1 MTIEVASG
9 AKQGQDDLHLKIRF
23 ERKMIEGQ
31 KYPCVYLN
39 LHGLGTG
46 YTDLKP
52 EVQEALLT
60 FPVSTFKLLKDKD
73 SALNWPVIFGTVEIF
88 LDTMTP
94 EERERAAHMYITMHA
109 AILNVLG
116 QKNPPDKDVVD
127 LETKLSQTLA
137 AFDQEVDLINRLI
150 AFTQT
155 HIPIQSFTGVG
166 ERPQDSPEMT
176 FYRQEMVELTAVA
189 LLCKMMTPVFGLFI
203 DLYGTNIDKSNKE
216 VHCVAILKDI
226 LHNRCEK
233 LMNKVTHFISRII
246 KTAANKISLTHVY
259 NGYTFTT
266 ITSTIYSQAFTKRFV
281 GVDFY
286 ATSSNLV
293 TYLTSC
299 ARYAV
304 STQLSPS
311 AFTQAVAE
319 IKLPEE
325 RSSGDDDGNISGLE
339 VESRVSTKT
348 ADYPIL
354 VKAAARELL
363 TRFPAE
369 YELDEELIDEAQRW
383 YEVNH
388 ISLTPANE
396 YLLGIVFGSHLCGAK
411 SIDALDGLTLSKIMP
426 ILQAFLLQQGY
437 FNLVPLVS
445 LQQTGQVKTILNGPD
460 TKLRSLWNS
469 SFEYRNCDAKFN
481 YCVDK
486 LRWDSGLKSLVE
498 NITEESYR
506 LNLAPCFWDK
516 LNISNQNGEIYIT
529 SENIAKEICSLISQ
543 LYP

>member
-1 MTIEVASG
+1 MTINATAGLTPSE
-9 AKQGQDDLHLKIRF
+9 DDLHLKIRF
-23 ERKMIEGQ
+23 ERKEIDGQ
-31 KYPCVYLN
+31 KYPVVYLN
-39 LHGLGTG
+39 LHGLSTG
-46 YTDLKP
+46 FPDLKP
-52 EVQEALLT
+52 EVEESLLT
-60 FPVSTFKLLKDKD
+60 FPVSTFKLLKDRD

-88 LDTMTP
+88 LDTLTP
-94 EERERAAHMYITMHA
+94 AEREKAAHMYVAMHV
-109 AILNVLG
+109 AIINVLG
-116 QKNPPDKDVVD
+116 QKNPPDRDVVR
-127 LETKLSQTLA
+127 LETNLSQMLA
-137 AFDQEVDLINRLI
+137 TFDQEIDLINRLI

-155 HIPIQSFTGVG
+155 HIPIQSFAGVG
-166 ERPQDSPEMT
+166 ERPQDSPDMT
-176 FYRQEMVELTAVA
+176 FFRPEMVELTAVA

-203 DLYGTNIDKSNKE
+203 DLYGANIDKSNKE

-233 LMNKVTHFISRII
+233 LMDKVSHFISRII

-286 ATSSNLV
+286 ASSSNLV

-304 STQLSPS
+304 GTQLSPS
-311 AFTQAVAE
+311 AFAQAVTE
-319 IKLPEE
+319 IKPPEE
-325 RSSGDDDGNISGLE
+325 RNSGDDDGNISSLE

-354 VKAAARELL
+354 VKAAARELIA
-363 TRFPAE
+363 RFPAE
-369 YELDEELIDEAQRW
+369 NDLDEEMIAEAQAW

-396 YLLGIVFGSHLCGAK
+396 YLLGIAFGSYLCGAK

-437 FNLVPLVS
+437 YSLVPLVS

-486 LRWDSGLKSLVE
+486 LRWDTGLKTLVE

-506 LNLAPCFWDK
+506 LNLAPCLWDK
-516 LNISNQNGEIYIT
+516 LNLPNQNGEIYTT
-529 SENIAKEICSLISQ
+529 SEDIAKEICSLISQ